1 MSVNWYWKDKMGS
14 LMYKYRDNEPY
25 QVNVYKGNC
34 LCVLVYQY
42 EENGKPMYS
51 FNNFFN
57 DITHL
62 KKCVGLMKDYKGE
75 FRNLF
80 KDEWIK
86 WRLNTYFKDSLSIAK
101 VLAQAGYIV
110 ELYYE
115 EVKE

>member
-14 LMYKYRDNEPY
+14 LMYKYRDHEPY
-25 QVNVYKGNC
+25 QVTVYKGNC
-34 LCVLVYQY
+34 LCVLVYEY

-51 FNNFFN
+51 FNNYFN
-57 DITHL
+57 DIIHL
-62 KKCVGLMKDYKGE
+62 KKCVGLMKDHKGE

-80 KDEWIK
+80 KDEWVK
-86 WRLNTYFKDSLSIAK
+86 WRLNTFFKDNLSIAK
-101 VLAQAGYIV
+101 VLAQAGYPV